1 MNRLR
6 GIRPSMPVIAL
17 ILIVVVAIGAGLLA
31 PYDPLRVDPLSAL
44 QPPSAKYLLGTDE
57 LGRDVL
63 SRLLVA
69 ARTTVVAVG
78 IVVVIGALFGMLVGV
93 IAGYFGGIVDE
104 LLMRLVDGFLW
115 IPTLLASL
123 TLLGILGPGYVNLLL
138 AMAVATWAP
147 YARLS
152 RGEVIIARRQ
162 GYVEALRVMG
172 ASPWRIIF
180 SHLVPAARGPVV
192 VYASTD
198 AGALTIV
205 LATLSF
211 LGLGVQPPTPE
222 WGQMMTGARP
232 YMEELPLLGILPMLA
247 ITALVIAFNLVG
259 ESIANSHLRVSTVPS
274 AFRVRL
280 LGWRRPKEL
289 ETEKVPV

>member
-1 MNRLR
+1 MTRLR
-6 GIRPSMPVIAL
+6 RIRPSMPIVAL
-17 ILIVVVAIGAGLLA
+17 VAIVVVALAAGWLA
-31 PYDPLRVDPLSAL
+31 PYDPLQVNPLNAL
-44 QPPSAKYLLGTDE
+44 QPPGPTYLLGTDE

-93 IAGYFGGIVDE
+93 VAGYFGGIVDE

-123 TLLGILGPGYVNLLL
+123 TLLGTLGPGYLNLLL

-152 RGEVIIARRQ
+152 RGEIIVARRQ

-211 LGLGVQPPTPE
+211 LGLGVQPPIPE

-259 ESIANSHLRVSTVPS
+259 ESIARNHGGALSLPP
-274 AFRVRL
+274 ALRVRL
-280 LGWRRPKEL
+280 LGWRRPAQL
-289 ETEKVPV
+289 ETEKVPA